1 MLLLKDRILVKINPS
16 EVKNEAGII
25 LPVSMQEK
33 NIGVVVKIGKDVKVL
48 KVGNKVKK
56 YNDVSG
62 PEIEFEGEK
71 LLILSESESIEL
83 ILD

>member
-1 MLLLKDRILVKINPS
+1 MLLLKDRILVKMNPS
-16 EVKNEAGII
+16 EVKNDSGII

-33 NIGVVVKIGKDVKVL
+33 NIGVVVKTGKDVIAI
-48 KVGNKVKK
+48 KVGYKVKK

-71 LLILSESESIEL
+71 VLILSESESIEL

>member
-1 MLLLKDRILVKINPS
+1 MLLLKDRILVKMNPS

-25 LPVSMQEK
+25 LPVSMQEN
-33 NIGVVVKIGKDVKVL
+33 NIGVVVKTGKDVKVL
-48 KVGNKVKK
+48 RVGNRVKK

-71 LLILSESESIEL
+71 VLILSESESIEL
-83 ILD
+83 ILN

>member
-33 NIGVVVKIGKDVKVL
+33 NIM
-48 KVGNKVKK
+48 
-56 YNDVSG
+56 
-62 PEIEFEGEK
+62 K
-71 LLILSESESIEL
+71 L
-83 ILD
+83 